1 MDSYVSSLTHSLE
14 LHGKNPELNLEHST
28 CVKGGLT
35 LGLNL
40 APSPPP
46 PPPPQKLASYP
57 GPLGWG
63 HNRENFGEVGQDV
76 TAHLI
81 LKLWHLQ

>member
-46 PPPPQKLASYP
+46 PPKASLVLRP
-57 GPLGWG
+57 S
-63 HNRENFGEVGQDV
+63 RVG
-76 TAHLI
+76 A
-81 LKLWHLQ
+81 

>member
-1 MDSYVSSLTHSLE
+1 MDSYVSSLTHSLIRTTWE
-14 LHGKNPELNLEHST
+14 ESRIESGTQYMCERWSDPGFES
-28 CVKGGLT
+28 
-35 LGLNL
+35 
-40 APSPPP
+40 SPIP
-46 PPPPQKLASYP
+46 PPPPQKLASYS